1 MISILENIL
10 IIIIVGITLVISFVN
25 LFIMSRKRNEFRSA
39 NPAEIL
45 FAKKLKE
52 IGFNSEQEVISYIKG
67 ELKPIK
73 MMIRD
78 LSKYKNKNYPDI
90 NSDIKF
96 YKETFENYQNIILSS
111 LSLAKNNPERCF
123 HLIKNDLEE
132 LSFHKQW
139 YQEMI
144 KCVVDRCKKICSI
157 V

>member
-1 MISILENIL
+1 MIGMLENIL
-10 IIIIVGITLVISFVN
+10 IIIMVVITLVISFVN
-25 LFIMSRKRNEFRSA
+25 LFIVSRQRKKLRSVNTA
-39 NPAEIL
+39 KIL
-45 FAKKLKE
+45 FDKKLKE

-78 LSKYKNKNYPDI
+78 LSKYKTKNYPDI

-111 LSLAKNNPERCF
+111 LSLAKSNPERCF

-139 YQEMI
+139 YEEMI
-144 KCVVDRCKKICSI
+144 KSVIDRCKKSC
-157 V
+157 

>member
-10 IIIIVGITLVISFVN
+10 IIIMVGITLVISFVN
-25 LFIMSRKRNEFRSA
+25 LFMASRKRHEFRSA

-45 FAKKLKE
+45 FTKKLKE

-73 MMIRD
+73 IMLRD
-78 LSKYKNKNYPDI
+78 LSKYKTKNYPDI

-111 LSLAKNNPERCF
+111 LSLAKSNPERCF

-139 YQEMI
+139 YEEMI
-144 KCVVDRCKKICSI
+144 KCVIDRCKKSCSI

>member
-1 MISILENIL
+1 MIGILENIL
-10 IIIIVGITLVISFVN
+10 IIIMVGITLVISFVN
-25 LFIMSRKRNEFRSA
+25 LFMASRKRNEIKSA

-73 MMIRD
+73 MMIKD
-78 LSKYKNKNYPDI
+78 LSKYKTKNYPDI

-123 HLIKNDLEE
+123 HLIKNDLGE

-139 YQEMI
+139 YEEMI
-144 KCVVDRCKKICSI
+144 KCVVDRCKKSCAI

>member
-1 MISILENIL
+1 MIGMLENIL
-10 IIIIVGITLVISFVN
+10 IIIMVGIILVISFVN
-25 LFIMSRKRNEFRSA
+25 LFIASRKRNEFKST

-73 MMIRD
+73 IMIND
-78 LSKYKNKNYPDI
+78 LSKYKTKNYPDI

-111 LSLAKNNPERCF
+111 LNLAKSNPEKCF

-139 YQEMI
+139 YEEML
-144 KCVVDRCKKICSI
+144 KYALDRCKKSCSI

>member
-1 MISILENIL
+1 MIGMLENIL
-10 IIIIVGITLVISFVN
+10 IIIMVGITLVISFVN
-25 LFIMSRKRNEFRSA
+25 LFMASRQRKKFRSA
-39 NPAEIL
+39 NLAEIL
-45 FAKKLKE
+45 FDKKLKE

-73 MMIRD
+73 MMIND
-78 LSKYKNKNYPDI
+78 LSKYKTKNYPDI

-96 YKETFENYQNIILSS
+96 YKETFENYQNIILNS
-111 LSLAKNNPERCF
+111 LSLAKSNPERCF

-139 YQEMI
+139 YEEMI
-144 KCVVDRCKKICSI
+144 KCVIDRCKKSYSI

>member
-1 MISILENIL
+1 MIGMLENIL
-10 IIIIVGITLVISFVN
+10 IIIMVGIILVISFVN
-25 LFIMSRKRNEFRSA
+25 LFIASRKRNEFKST

-73 MMIRD
+73 MTIKD
-78 LSKYKNKNYPDI
+78 LSKYKTKNYPDI

-111 LSLAKNNPERCF
+111 LNLAKSNPEKCF

-139 YQEMI
+139 YEEML
-144 KCVVDRCKKICSI
+144 KYALDRCKKSCSI